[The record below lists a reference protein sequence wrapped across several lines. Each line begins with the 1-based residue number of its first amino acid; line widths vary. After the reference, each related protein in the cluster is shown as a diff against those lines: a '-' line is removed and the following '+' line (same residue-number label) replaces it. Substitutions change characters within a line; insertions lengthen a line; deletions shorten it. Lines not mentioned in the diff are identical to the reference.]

1 MGIYKSLY
9 YENLLSIIINFLLF
23 SCSGTSNLAKL
34 LQDWQLF
41 PVVYCL
47 IQGVTKLKFLVTYI
61 CPNHLKLYMGIYKS
75 LYYENL
81 LSIIINFL
89 LFSCS
94 GTSHLAKLLQDWQ
107 LFPVVY
113 YENLL
118 SIIINFLLF
127 SQSSTS
133 HLAKLL
139 QDWQLFLVVYCL
151 TGCHKIKVF
160 SHLYMSKS
168 LETLYGYL

>member
-1 MGIYKSLY
+1 MSQNYKFLITVYMSKSL
-9 YENLLSIIINFLLF
+9 E
-23 SCSGTSNLAKL
+23 TSHMANL

-41 PVVYCL
+41 LKIYCL
-47 IQGVTKLKFLVTYI
+47 TGYYKFFTVFPKQHFKFGKIT
-61 CPNHLKLYMGIYKS
+61 CN
-75 LYYENL
+75 
-81 LSIIINFL
+81 SI
-89 LFSCS
+89 
-94 GTSHLAKLLQDWQ
+94 WQ
-107 LFPVVY
+107 LFPGSLY

-168 LETLYGYL
+168 LETPYGYL

>member
-1 MGIYKSLY
+1 MKIYCQFF
-9 YENLLSIIINFLLF
+9 INFLLF
-23 SCSGTSNLAKL
+23 SCSGTSKLA
-34 LQDWQLF
+34 Q
-41 PVVYCL
+41 
-47 IQGVTKLKFLVTYI
+47 
-61 CPNHLKLYMGIYKS
+61 
-75 LYYENL
+75 
-81 LSIIINFL
+81 
-89 LFSCS
+89 
-94 GTSHLAKLLQDWQ
+94 LLQDWQ

-151 TGCHKIKVF
+151 TGVTKLKFLVTYICPNHLK
-160 SHLYMSKS
+160 LYMGIYKS
-168 LETLYGYL
+168 LYYDNLLSIIINFLLFSCSGTSNLAKLLQDWQLFPGSFIMKILLSIIINFLLFSQSSTSNLAKLL

>member
-1 MGIYKSLY
+1 MGIYKSLYYENLLSIIINFLLFSCSGTSNLAKLLQDWQLFLVVYCLTGCHKIKVFSHLYCPNHLKLYMGIYKSLY

-41 PVVYCL
+41 PVVY
-47 IQGVTKLKFLVTYI
+47 
-61 CPNHLKLYMGIYKS
+61 
-75 LYYENL
+75 YENL

-94 GTSHLAKLLQDWQ
+94 GTS
-107 LFPVVY
+107 
-113 YENLL
+113 N
-118 SIIINFLLF
+118 
-127 SQSSTS
+127 
-133 HLAKLL
+133 LAKLL

>member
-41 PVVYCL
+41 PVVY
-47 IQGVTKLKFLVTYI
+47 
-61 CPNHLKLYMGIYKS
+61 
-75 LYYENL
+75 YENL
-81 LSIIINFL
+81 IYVQILSIF
-89 LFSCS
+89 
-94 GTSHLAKLLQDWQ
+94 
-107 LFPVVY
+107 
-113 YENLL
+113 
-118 SIIINFLLF
+118 INFLLF
-127 SQSSTS
+127 SQSGTY
-133 HLAKLL
+133 LNFL
-139 QDWQLFLVVYCL
+139 QVVYCFS
-151 TGCHKIKVF
+151 KIKVF

>member
-41 PVVYCL
+41 LVV
-47 IQGVTKLKFLVTYI
+47 
-61 CPNHLKLYMGIYKS
+61 
-75 LYYENL
+75 YYENL

-94 GTSHLAKLLQDWQ
+94 GTSK
-107 LFPVVY
+107 
-113 YENLL
+113 
-118 SIIINFLLF
+118 
-127 SQSSTS
+127 
-133 HLAKLL
+133 LAKLL

-168 LETLYGYL
+168 LETLQVFIRVSFMGIYKSLYYENLLSIIINFLLFSQSCSGTSNLAKLLQDWQLFPVVYYENLLSIL

>member
-1 MGIYKSLY
+1 
-9 YENLLSIIINFLLF
+9 
-23 SCSGTSNLAKL
+23 
-34 LQDWQLF
+34 
-41 PVVYCL
+41 
-47 IQGVTKLKFLVTYI
+47 
-61 CPNHLKLYMGIYKS
+61 MGIYKS

-113 YENLL
+113 YEK
-118 SIIINFLLF
+118 IINFLLF
-127 SQSSTS
+127 SCSGTS
-133 HLAKLL
+133 KLAKLL
-139 QDWQLFLVVYCL
+139 QDWQLFPVVYCL

>member
-23 SCSGTSNLAKL
+23 SQSSTSN
-34 LQDWQLF
+34 
-41 PVVYCL
+41 
-47 IQGVTKLKFLVTYI
+47 
-61 CPNHLKLYMGIYKS
+61 
-75 LYYENL
+75 
-81 LSIIINFL
+81 
-89 LFSCS
+89 
-94 GTSHLAKLLQDWQ
+94 LAKLLQDWQ

-118 SIIINFLLF
+118 SIIINSLLF

-168 LETLYGYL
+168 LETAIWVFIRVSIMKIYCQLL